1 MLERLVENQ
10 FVRIPFPAYYMDFE
24 KAWEQA
30 KEKTQINLRHL
41 EVILE
46 AAYGEETEF
55 EGEFIPSYREVLDK
69 LKRKEQGMMAWGALK
84 QAFTQGRQKKSGFFV
99 ITVHETQEHGQDVL
113 LLDLKNIQFISVSK
127 SIGEAWLEHKVPLE
141 NK

>member
-1 MLERLVENQ
+1 
-10 FVRIPFPAYYMDFE
+10 
-24 KAWEQA
+24 
-30 KEKTQINLRHL
+30 
-41 EVILE
+41 
-46 AAYGEETEF
+46 
-55 EGEFIPSYREVLDK
+55 
-69 LKRKEQGMMAWGALK
+69 MAWGALK